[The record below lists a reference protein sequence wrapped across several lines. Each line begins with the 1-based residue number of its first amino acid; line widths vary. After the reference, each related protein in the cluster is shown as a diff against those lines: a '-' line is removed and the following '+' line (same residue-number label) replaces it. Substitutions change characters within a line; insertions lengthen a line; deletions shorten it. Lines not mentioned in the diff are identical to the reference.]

1 MLLTEFKTH
10 EPTDEDLV
18 AIRTW
23 MIVLTV
29 LSIVLYVF
37 CCLYTDP
44 SITKL
49 NDTVKQYQQTH
60 TDEKLTEIKSD
71 DSIELPKN
79 IQKGFYLDDNDDVQ
93 TVTSANIWDVVKNN
107 DDVYVFSK

>member
-10 EPTDEDLV
+10 ELTEEDSV
-18 AIRTW
+18 AVRRG
-23 MIVLTV
+23 MIVLSV
-29 LSIVLYVF
+29 IAIAFYVF

-60 TDEKLTEIKSD
+60 TDEKLTEIKSNR
-71 DSIELPKN
+71 SLNIPKN
-79 IQKGFYLDDNDDVQ
+79 VQKGFYLDDNDHVK
-93 TVTSANIWDVVKNN
+93 TVTSANVWDVVTHNN
-107 DDVYVFSK
+107 DVYVFSK